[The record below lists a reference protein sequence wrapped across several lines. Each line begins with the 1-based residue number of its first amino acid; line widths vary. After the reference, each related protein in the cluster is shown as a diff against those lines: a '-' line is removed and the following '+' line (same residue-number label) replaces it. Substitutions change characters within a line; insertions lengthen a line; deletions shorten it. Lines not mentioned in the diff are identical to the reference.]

1 MTRAATKFY
10 GAPSQMTEQD
20 FVDCFG
26 GVYEH
31 SPWIAVAVWRDG
43 LDESHDDV
51 DGLADA
57 LAATVDRA
65 DAELR
70 LNLINA
76 HPDLAGRAA
85 VSGELTPESTAEQ
98 ANAGI
103 DQCTTEEFSLFQDMN
118 EKYKSKF
125 GFTFVMAVKGSNRH
139 KILDAFRRRV
149 QNDPEVEFTQAIQ
162 EIHEIARLRLAEIAA
177 RDTTRGRN
185 NAQQARCGEV

>member
-1 MTRAATKFY
+1 MTPVAMKFQ
-10 GAPSQMTEQD
+10 GAPTQMTKQE

-31 SPWIAVAVWRDG
+31 SPWIAEAVWRDG
-43 LDESHDDV
+43 LDESHEDI

-85 VSGELTPESTAEQ
+85 ISGELTSESTAEQ

-103 DQCTTEEFSLFQDMN
+103 DQCTAEEFSLFQEMN

-139 KILDAFRRRV
+139 KILDAFRRRI
-149 QNDPEVEFTQAIQ
+149 QNDPELEFFQAIQ
-162 EIHEIARLRLAEIAA
+162 EIHKIARLRLAEIAA
-177 RDTTRGRN
+177 RNT
-185 NAQQARCGEV
+185 AEV

>member
-1 MTRAATKFY
+1 MTPAAMKFQ
-10 GAPSQMTEQD
+10 APPSQMTEQD
-20 FVDCFG
+20 FLDCFG

-31 SPWIAVAVWRDG
+31 SPWIARAVWRDG
-43 LDESHDDV
+43 LDESHEEVDV
-51 DGLADA
+51 LANA
-57 LAATVDRA
+57 LAATVDQA

-85 VSGELTPESTAEQ
+85 VSGELTRESTAEQ

-103 DQCTTEEFSLFQDMN
+103 DQCTAEEFGLFQDLN
-118 EKYKSKF
+118 DKYKSKF

-149 QNDPEVEFTQAIQ
+149 QNDSEIEFVQAIQ
-162 EIHEIARLRLAEIAA
+162 EIHKIARLRLAEIAA
-177 RDTTRGRN
+177 RNT
-185 NAQQARCGEV
+185 AEV

>member
-1 MTRAATKFY
+1 MTPQAMKFQR
-10 GAPSQMTEQD
+10 APSQMTKRD
-20 FVDCFG
+20 FVDRFS

-31 SPWIAVAVWRDG
+31 SPWIAEAVWSDG
-43 LDESHDDV
+43 LDASHGDV
-51 DGLADA
+51 DGLANA
-57 LAATVDRA
+57 LAAIVDRA

-85 VSGELTPESTAEQ
+85 ISGRLTPDSTAEQ

-103 DQCTTEEFSLFQDMN
+103 DQCTAEEFSLFQDMN
-118 EKYKSKF
+118 ETYKNKF

-149 QNDPEVEFTQAIQ
+149 QNDPQVELTQAIQ
-162 EIHEIARLRLAEIAA
+162 EIHKIARLRLAEIAA
-177 RDTTRGRN
+177 RDTTRGGK
-185 NAQQARCGEV
+185 NAR

>member
-1 MTRAATKFY
+1 MTPAATKFQ
-10 GAPSQMTEQD
+10 GTLSQMTEQD
-20 FVDCFG
+20 FIGCFG

-31 SPWIAVAVWRDG
+31 SPWIARAVWRDG
-43 LDESHDDV
+43 LDESHEDV

-70 LNLINA
+70 LKLINA

-85 VSGELTPESTAEQ
+85 VSGQLTRESTAEQ

-103 DQCTTEEFSLFQDMN
+103 DQCTAEEFDRFEDMN

-149 QNDPEVEFTQAIQ
+149 QNDPEVEFAQAIH
-162 EIHEIARLRLAEIAA
+162 EIHKIARLRLAEIAA
-177 RDTTRGRN
+177 RDTT
-185 NAQQARCGEV
+185 EV